1 MRPGVRSPQHRR
13 MSTPKRLYLV
23 ESFWPGVTTAGA
35 HAAARRLRSAATRS
49 GQAAPVRHLGSGLI
63 PDDEVVWSM
72 VEAGSPDAVIAVT
85 MRAGYPV
92 DRISETIVVGG
103 TRR

>member
-1 MRPGVRSPQHRR
+1 
-13 MSTPKRLYLV
+13 MSTPKHLYLV

-49 GQAAPVRHLGSGLI
+49 GRPASVRHLRSGLL

-72 VEAGSPDAVIAVT
+72 VEAGSAEAVMAVT
-85 MRAGYPV
+85 MRASYPV

-103 TRR
+103 KRR

>member
-1 MRPGVRSPQHRR
+1 
-13 MSTPKRLYLV
+13 MSTARHLYLV

-35 HAAARRLRSAATRS
+35 HAAARRLREAATRS
-49 GQAAPVRHLGSGLI
+49 RRAASVRHLRSGLI

-72 VEAGSPDAVIAVT
+72 VEAGSADAVIAVT
-85 MRAGYPV
+85 MRASYPV

-103 TRR
+103 KRR